1 VTIDLQTEV
10 DQRIKSES
18 VEVMK
23 HRREGI
29 PMRSKAMILLVV
41 PLFTYLSAFSQQQA
55 QPRPAEAAAVDTVAQ
70 DIPGVLKGGT
80 KIQVVIASVPGHGTP
95 GVAVQGTE
103 GPIALPDGTMV
114 FCETILGRVAKVD
127 SDGKESVLV
136 DAPAANAPNG
146 LAWDPKGRLVGATTA
161 PGHMGV
167 QVIYPPGSEAL
178 LADKFEGQPFVRPND
193 LFIDKKGGV
202 YFTDP
207 ANVPNPPSPPAV
219 YYVAPSGGK
228 VIKVADGIEFPNG
241 VSMSINEKLLYV
253 NNTAGE
259 YILAYDVQPD
269 GTLRNRRNFAK
280 YEDLTITGGKVGGG
294 GDGFTVDTIG
304 RVYAAAG
311 GSVQV
316 FSPKGELL
324 GKIPTSRRP
333 QNLAF
338 AGPDMKTLYV
348 VGGGSVFKV
357 QMTAQGIKS
366 RGGK

>member
-1 VTIDLQTEV
+1 
-10 DQRIKSES
+10 
-18 VEVMK
+18 
-23 HRREGI
+23 
-29 PMRSKAMILLVV
+29 MILTLVS
-41 PLFTYLSAFSQQQA
+41 LLISITASGQEQGQTRAA
-55 QPRPAEAAAVDTVAQ
+55 EPAATETMAK
-70 DIPGVLKGGT
+70 DIPGVISGGT
-80 KIQVVIASVPGHGTP
+80 RIQVVIASVPGHGAP
-95 GVAVQGTE
+95 GVTVQGTE

-127 SDGKESVLV
+127 KDGKESVFV
-136 DAPAANAPNG
+136 DAPVAHAPNG
-146 LAWDPKGRLVGATTA
+146 LAWDLKGRLFGATTA
-161 PGHMGV
+161 PGHLGV
-167 QVIYPPGSEAL
+167 EVIYPKSSETV
-178 LADKFEGQPFVRPND
+178 LADKFEGKPFVRPND
-193 LFIDKKGGV
+193 LFVDKKGGV

-219 YYVAPSGGK
+219 YYIPPGGGK
-228 VIKVADGIEFPNG
+228 VIKVAEGIEFPNG
-241 VSMSINEKLLYV
+241 VSMSLNEKILYV

-259 YILAYDVQPD
+259 YILAFDVQKD
-269 GTLRNRRNFAK
+269 GTLRNRRNFGK
-280 YEDLTITGGKVGGG
+280 YEDLTITGGTIGGG
-294 GDGFTVDTIG
+294 GDGFTVDTNG

-348 VGGGSVFKV
+348 VGGGTVFKV
-357 QMTAQGIKS
+357 QMTAQGVKS

>member
-1 VTIDLQTEV
+1 
-10 DQRIKSES
+10 
-18 VEVMK
+18 
-23 HRREGI
+23 
-29 PMRSKAMILLVV
+29 MRSRTVLFVAFCLLVSV
-41 PLFTYLSAFSQQQA
+41 TARSRPQGQT
-55 QPRPAEAAAVDTVAQ
+55 RPAEAPPTGTTAN
-70 DIPGVLKGGT
+70 DIPGVVKGGT
-80 KIQVVIASVPGHGTP
+80 KIQVVIASVPGHGAP
-95 GVAVQGTE
+95 GVTTQGTE

-114 FCETILGRVAKVD
+114 FCETNLGRVAKVD
-127 SDGKESVLV
+127 AAGNESVFV
-136 DAPAANAPNG
+136 DAATANAPNG

-161 PGHMGV
+161 AGHLGV
-167 QVIYPPGSEAL
+167 RYIYPREAV
-178 LADKFEGQPFVRPND
+178 LADEFEGKPFVRPND

-207 ANVPNPPSPPAV
+207 ANVPNPAMPPAV
-219 YYVAPSGGK
+219 YYSAPNSAK

-241 VSMSINEKLLYV
+241 VSMNLNEKILYV

-280 YEDLTITGGKVGGG
+280 YEDLTITGGKIGGG
-294 GDGFTVDTIG
+294 GDGFTTDTKG

-316 FSPKGELL
+316 FSPQGALL
-324 GKIPTSRRP
+324 GKIPFSRRP

-348 VGGGSVFKV
+348 VGGGTVFKV
-357 QMTAQGIKS
+357 PMIAQGIKS

>member
-1 VTIDLQTEV
+1 M
-10 DQRIKSES
+10 KSRT
-18 VEVMK
+18 VLFVVFCLLAAVVA
-23 HRREGI
+23 
-29 PMRSKAMILLVV
+29 RSRA
-41 PLFTYLSAFSQQQA
+41 QA
-55 QPRPAEAAAVDTVAQ
+55 QTRPAEAPPANTTAN
-70 DIPGVLKGGT
+70 DIPGVIKAGT
-80 KIQVVIASVPGHGTP
+80 KIQVVIASVPGHGIP
-95 GVAVQGTE
+95 GVTTQGTE

-114 FCETILGRVAKVD
+114 FCETNLGRVAKVD
-127 SDGKESVLV
+127 AAGNESVFV
-136 DAPAANAPNG
+136 DAATANAPNG

-161 PGHMGV
+161 AGHLGV
-167 QVIYPPGSEAL
+167 RYIYPSAAV
-178 LADKFEGQPFVRPND
+178 LADEFEGKPFVRPND

-207 ANVPNPPSPPAV
+207 ANVPNPAMPPAV
-219 YYVAPSGGK
+219 YYSAPNGAK

-241 VSMSINEKLLYV
+241 VSMNLSEKILYV

-280 YEDLTITGGKVGGG
+280 YEDLTITGGKIGGG
-294 GDGFTVDTIG
+294 GDGFTIDTKG

-316 FSPKGELL
+316 FSPQGALL
-324 GKIPTSRRP
+324 GTIPFSRRP

-338 AGPDMKTLYV
+338 SGPDMKTLYV
-348 VGGGSVFKV
+348 VGGGTVFKV
-357 QMTAQGIKS
+357 QMIAQGIKS

>member
-1 VTIDLQTEV
+1 MKSKTILFAMFCLLLCATV
-10 DQRIKSES
+10 RSQRQGE
-18 VEVMK
+18 
-23 HRREGI
+23 
-29 PMRSKAMILLVV
+29 
-41 PLFTYLSAFSQQQA
+41 T
-55 QPRPAEAAAVDTVAQ
+55 RPAEAPPTNTTAN
-70 DIPGVLKGGT
+70 DIPGVIKGGT
-80 KIQVVIASVPGHGTP
+80 KIQVVIASVPGHGAP

-127 SDGKESVLV
+127 QSGKESVFV
-136 DAPAANAPNG
+136 DAAHANGPNG
-146 LAWDPKGRLVGATTA
+146 LSWDTKGRLLGATTA
-161 PGHMGV
+161 EGHMGV
-167 QVIYPPGSEAL
+167 QVIYPAGSQAVL
-178 LADKFEGQPFVRPND
+178 TDKFEGKPFVRPND
-193 LFIDKKGGV
+193 LIADKKGGV

-219 YYVAPSGGK
+219 YYIASAGAK

-241 VSMSINEKLLYV
+241 VSLSPDEKVLYV
-253 NNTAGE
+253 NNTQGE
-259 YILAYDVQPD
+259 YVLAFDIQND

-280 YEDLTITGGKVGGG
+280 YEDLTITGGKVNGG
-294 GDGFTVDTIG
+294 GDGFTIDTKG

-311 GSVQV
+311 GSVQI
-316 FSPKGELL
+316 FSPQGALL

-348 VGGGSVFKV
+348 VGGGTVFKV
-357 QMTAQGIKS
+357 QMIAQGIKS

>member
-1 VTIDLQTEV
+1 M
-10 DQRIKSES
+10 KS
-18 VEVMK
+18 
-23 HRREGI
+23 
-29 PMRSKAMILLVV
+29 RSIL
-41 PLFTYLSAFSQQQA
+41 FAAFYLLLSPSARSQQQGET
-55 QPRPAEAAAVDTVAQ
+55 RPAEAPPIDTTANS
-70 DIPGVLKGGT
+70 IPGVIKGGT
-80 KIQVVIASVPGHGTP
+80 KIQVVIASVPGHGAP

-127 SDGKESVLV
+127 SSGKESVFV
-136 DAPAANAPNG
+136 DAAHANAPNG
-146 LAWDPKGRLVGATTA
+146 LSWDTTGRLLGATTA

-167 QVIYPPGSEAL
+167 QVIYPAGREAM
-178 LADKFEGQPFVRPND
+178 LADKFEGKPFVRPND
-193 LFIDKKGGV
+193 LIADKKGGV
-202 YFTDP
+202 YFADP

-219 YYVAPSGGK
+219 YYISPDGGK
-228 VIKVADGIEFPNG
+228 VFKVADGIEFPNG
-241 VSMSINEKLLYV
+241 VSLSPDEKILYV
-253 NNTAGE
+253 NNTQGE
-259 YILAYDVQPD
+259 YVLAFDIQKD

-280 YEDLTITGGKVGGG
+280 YEDLTITAGKVNGG
-294 GDGFTVDTIG
+294 GDGFTIDTRG

-316 FSPKGELL
+316 FSPQGALL

-338 AGPDMKTLYV
+338 AGPDMKTLYI
-348 VGGGSVFKV
+348 VGGGTVFKV

>member
-1 VTIDLQTEV
+1 MIFAVASLLISVTA
-10 DQRIKSES
+10 S
-18 VEVMK
+18 
-23 HRREGI
+23 
-29 PMRSKAMILLVV
+29 
-41 PLFTYLSAFSQQQA
+41 SQEQGQA
-55 QPRPAEAAAVDTVAQ
+55 RPAEAPAIETTAK
-70 DIPGVLKGGT
+70 DIPGVIKGGT
-80 KIQVVIASVPGHGTP
+80 KIEVVIASVPGHGTP

-114 FCETILGRVAKVD
+114 FCETILGRVAEVD
-127 SDGKESVLV
+127 KDGSESVFV
-136 DAPAANAPNG
+136 DAAHANSPNG
-146 LAWDPKGRLVGATTA
+146 LAWDSKGRLYGATTA

-167 QVIYPPGSEAL
+167 HVIYPQGSEAVI
-178 LADKFEGQPFVRPND
+178 ADNFEGKPFVRPND
-193 LFIDKKGGV
+193 LIVDKKGGV

-207 ANVPNPPSPPAV
+207 ANVPNPSSPPAV
-219 YYVAPSGGK
+219 YYAPSGGGK

-241 VSMSINEKLLYV
+241 VSLSPNEKILYL
-253 NNTAGE
+253 NNTQGE
-259 YILAYDVQPD
+259 YVLAFDVQKD

-280 YEDLTITGGKVGGG
+280 YEDLTMTGGKPNGG
-294 GDGFTVDTIG
+294 GDGFAIDTKG

-316 FSPKGELL
+316 FSPQGQLL

-348 VGGGSVFKV
+348 VGGGTVFKV
-357 QMTAQGIKS
+357 QMLAQGIKS